1 MTIFIFILFL
11 VIIIE
16 GFIIYMLTRKP
27 KMQYVPT
34 RDIAFKNLAEKE
46 KENEKTVE
54 HIEKL
59 EKLNG
64 KNISNDIINN
74 LLSNIKL

>member
-54 HIEKL
+54 QW
-59 EKLNG
+59 
-64 KNISNDIINN
+64 
-74 LLSNIKL
+74 